1 MALTLVRFGDDK
13 KPLAP
18 LPEKS
23 QRRLSHLRPGGSLNR
38 GFVPLAVVEDERGR
52 GAVAYTK
59 TDHAGVATTEVA
71 FYEGGSIK
79 RPLLRKD
86 FTASMHGAM
95 DLVARFEEHMGDVK
109 ALKQAPHA
117 FEVGQILVS
126 TYGYSMTRASFYQ
139 IVEVPTPRKIALVTL
154 GQYYA
159 SGDHHSGSVMPVLP
173 PDGGLAQGA
182 RTVYTVS
189 MAKGYPRLVGFD
201 SYSSVNIW
209 NGKPVHT
216 NSD

>member
-23 QRRLSHLRPGGSLNR
+23 QKRLAHLRPGGYLNK
-38 GFVPLAVVEDERGR
+38 GFFPLAVVEDERGR

-59 TDHAGVATTEVA
+59 TDHGGQTATEVA

-86 FTASMHGAM
+86 FSASMHGAL

-109 ALKQAPHA
+109 ALKQAPHP
-117 FEVGQILVS
+117 FKVGDVLVS
-126 TYGYSMTRASFYQ
+126 VYGYSMTRATFYQ
-139 IVEVPTPRKIALVTL
+139 IVEVPTPRKVALVTL
-154 GQYYA
+154 RQYYS

-173 PDGGLAQGA
+173 PEGGLAEGP
-182 RTVYTVS
+182 RRVHMVS
-189 MAKGYPRLVGFD
+189 MAKGYPRVVGMD
-201 SYSSVNIW
+201 STSSVNLW